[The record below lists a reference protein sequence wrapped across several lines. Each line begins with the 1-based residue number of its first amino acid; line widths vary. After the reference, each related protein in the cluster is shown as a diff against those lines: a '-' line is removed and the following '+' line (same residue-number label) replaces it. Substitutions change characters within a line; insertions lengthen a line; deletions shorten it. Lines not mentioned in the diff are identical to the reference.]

1 MQNEQCYPLKVE
13 DLKTVDES
21 LLSVEEIHLLT
32 YRIGNFLIAQAN
44 FKDKYL
50 YLRPT
55 TDPRIKKLQDD
66 IHQELHPSF
75 FTIQE
80 QP

>member
-44 FKDKYL
+44 LKDKYL

-55 TDPRIKKLQDD
+55 TDARIKKLQDD

-75 FTIQE
+75 YTIHE
-80 QP
+80 RP